1 MKNIE
6 KCNFRAYTLPKL
18 DNIYPTL
25 ESNLA
30 KMTKELGRVAESV
43 GKHRNMNGEARDVD
57 YEKVIFNIVMRT
69 FALMQTCNT
78 VLDIVKNLYPIDI
91 EYLFSQHIYKLSAK
105 RGYITMDAIEEYPK
119 MKYSIP
125 DSEYYRYVV
134 LPNLNILT
142 PSIESNMIK
151 MMEELGEISEHIE
164 NYLEKNFDSEKECYD
179 ELIGL
184 TEETLD
190 LMQTCNT
197 MLNSISIKENVVV
210 EDILVHHINKL
221 FKKGYITKNTLE
233 EINRIL

>member
-1 MKNIE
+1 MKNVE
-6 KCNFRAYTLPKL
+6 KCNFRAYALPRL

-43 GKHRNMNGEARDVD
+43 GKHRSMNGEIRDID
-57 YEKVIFNIVMRT
+57 SEQVIFNIVMRT

-78 VLDIVKNLYPIDI
+78 VLDIVKTLYPVDI
-91 EYLFSQHIYKLSAK
+91 ENLFSKHVYKLSAK

-119 MKYSIP
+119 IKSSVP

-164 NYLEKNFDSEKECYD
+164 NYLERDFESEQDCYE
-179 ELIGL
+179 ELVGL

-197 MLNSISIKENVVV
+197 MLNSINIKENVIV
-210 EDILVHHINKL
+210 EDILVHHVNKL
-221 FKKGYITKNTLE
+221 FKKGYITKNALE